1 MINVI
6 TIDREYG
13 TGGAEIAAKLAA
25 QLGWKL
31 WDQALTT
38 EIAKQAKCAPAEVE
52 RREERRD
59 PLSHRLF
66 KSFVRGAFEGNIN
79 TQPIEMLDADRIVA
93 LTQEIVK
100 RAAREGNCVIV
111 GRGSACFLQECASA
125 FHVFIYAPPEEKIRR
140 LMQAG
145 RSREQALDLSASVD
159 RDRSSFIKN
168 YFGKNWPNR
177 DLFQL
182 MLNSQIGDDAVIQ
195 NIMHAI
201 SVADRKPAAARA
213 I

>member
-1 MINVI
+1 MIKVI
-6 TIDREYG
+6 TVDREYG
-13 TGGAEIAAKLAA
+13 TGGAEIAAKLASE
-25 QLGWKL
+25 LGWKL

-38 EIAKQAKCAPAEVE
+38 EIARLAKCAPAQVE
-52 RREERRD
+52 CREERRD

-111 GRGSACFLQECASA
+111 GRGSACYLQECESA
-125 FHVFIYAPPEEKIRR
+125 LHVFIYAPPEEKIRR

-145 RSREQALDLSASVD
+145 KTREEALHLTESVD
-159 RDRSSFIKN
+159 RDRSSFVKK
-168 YFGKNWPNR
+168 YFAKDWPNR
-177 DLFQL
+177 HLFHL
-182 MLNSQIGDDAVIQ
+182 MLNSQSGDEAVIQ
-195 NIMHAI
+195 NILHAI
-201 SVADRKPAAARA
+201 AVLDQKPAAARA